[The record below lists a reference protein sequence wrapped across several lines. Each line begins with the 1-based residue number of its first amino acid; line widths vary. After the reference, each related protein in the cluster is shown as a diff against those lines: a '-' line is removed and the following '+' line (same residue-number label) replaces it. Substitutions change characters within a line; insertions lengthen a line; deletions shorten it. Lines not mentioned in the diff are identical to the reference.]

1 MDDKGK
7 YIKRT
12 LRNVGKTAVGSAE
25 LMAGIVGLVTV
36 PVVGVPLLVDGTQR
50 MLKGIRG
57 EYIKDS
63 MINVMSNNFYSKTF
77 HGKENRI
84 IQEFPNIKQFVTAF
98 LVKDKMNFLLMQE
111 LNFLLGS
118 DTFNKEGE
126 KLKYTTHSQSLTKM
140 MLTRLQ
146 RTGMIENLTSEET
159 KPKALLMERLMLGN
173 EKKGLFKKDKMYE
186 MSFSKTD
193 RQITEEDISKFL
205 KIDITDDEKFY
216 IKRDKDNNII
226 SVNYRTSKLIKDK
239 FNKMKDKLLPSKDI
253 PKMLSVAQDTDKSES
268 NERKLGNI
276 IDDKNTLSN
285 DLKNL
290 VNKPEEIIA
299 LKTEIDNKELDTQ
312 SR

>member
-1 MDDKGK
+1 
-7 YIKRT
+7 
-12 LRNVGKTAVGSAE
+12 
-25 LMAGIVGLVTV
+25 
-36 PVVGVPLLVDGTQR
+36 
-50 MLKGIRG
+50 
-57 EYIKDS
+57 
-63 MINVMSNNFYSKTF
+63 
-77 HGKENRI
+77 
-84 IQEFPNIKQFVTAF
+84 
-98 LVKDKMNFLLMQE
+98 
-111 LNFLLGS
+111 
-118 DTFNKEGE
+118 
-126 KLKYTTHSQSLTKM
+126 
-140 MLTRLQ
+140 
-146 RTGMIENLTSEET
+146 
-159 KPKALLMERLMLGN
+159 
-173 EKKGLFKKDKMYE
+173 MYE